1 MVFFESDG
9 RAGFRELECV
19 RTDPLLPASREPS
32 RRTILWQNEHF
43 QKSFHDEN
51 PLFSYFIHDG
61 KFRIKKAVSLFVLDK
76 EWVVQGKIAE

>member
-51 PLFSYFIHDG
+51 SLFSYFIHDG

>member
-1 MVFFESDG
+1 M
-9 RAGFRELECV
+9 RAHR
-19 RTDPLLPASREPS
+19 LLPASREPS

-43 QKSFHDEN
+43 QKSFHDVN

-76 EWVVQGKIAE
+76 EWVVQGEIAEKTFF